1 MNNKGNRL
9 KELREINGFTQK
21 QVANFL
27 EVDQSLIAEIEKDIR
42 SISFSLLQKLLVL
55 YGLSNEDFINDEEGK
70 SISYAN
76 DSKSFT
82 NSELKAISEI
92 NQIVLNLEFM
102 EKISD

>member
-1 MNNKGNRL
+1 MNNKGNRF

-55 YGLSNEDFINDEEGK
+55 YGLSNEDFINDKEGK
-70 SISYAN
+70 PIYYAN

-102 EKISD
+102 EKTSD

>member
-55 YGLSNEDFINDEEGK
+55 YGLSNEDFIND
-70 SISYAN
+70 IRN
-76 DSKSFT
+76 
-82 NSELKAISEI
+82 
-92 NQIVLNLEFM
+92 
-102 EKISD
+102 KI